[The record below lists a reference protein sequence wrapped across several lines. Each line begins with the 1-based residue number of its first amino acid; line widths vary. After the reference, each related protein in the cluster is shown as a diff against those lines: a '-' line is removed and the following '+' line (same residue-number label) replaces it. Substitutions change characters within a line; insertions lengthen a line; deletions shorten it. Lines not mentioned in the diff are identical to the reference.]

1 MSQSHD
7 SPESAIDLS
16 TLWSLFNPA
25 ETLGGLADFRS
36 VRSNEVGEPYRSLLD
51 HHSHMTVAVESYF
64 GAEVDVRVIQAIK
77 NERWYAREI
86 LLSSQADHLIVQYG
100 IVRLYFHFLAPEVW
114 QEIESGQIPLGRV
127 LINHNVMRQV
137 ERVGLW
143 RVECGQTL
151 ARHFDVPAGAVTYG
165 RTARIF
171 CDSEPAI
178 ELLEIV
184 RPCGE

>member
-36 VRSNEVGEPYRSLLD
+36 VRSDEIGEPYRSLLD
-51 HHSHMTVAVESYF
+51 HHSHMTVAVESHF
-64 GAEVDVRVIQAIK
+64 GSEVDVRVIQSIK
-77 NERWYAREI
+77 NDRWYAREI
-86 LLSSQADHLIVQYG
+86 LLSSQSDGSIVQYG
-100 IVRLYFHFLAPEVW
+100 IVRLYYHLLAPEVW
-114 QEIESGQIPLGRV
+114 REIESGHTPLGRV
-127 LINHNVMRQV
+127 LINHDVMRQV

-143 RVECGQTL
+143 RVDCGKTL
-151 ARHFDVPAGAVTYG
+151 ANHFEVPAHTVTYG

-184 RPCGE
+184 RP

>member
-1 MSQSHD
+1 MSQSQD
-7 SPESAIDLS
+7 SPTSAIDLS

-36 VRSNEVGEPYRSLLD
+36 VRSDEMGEPYRSLLD
-51 HHSHMTVAVESYF
+51 HHSHMTVAVESHF
-64 GAEVDVRVIQAIK
+64 GSEVDVRVIQSIK
-77 NERWYAREI
+77 NDRWYAREI
-86 LLSSQADHLIVQYG
+86 LLSSQADGSIVQYG
-100 IVRLYFHFLAPEVW
+100 IVRLYYHFLAPEVW
-114 QEIESGQIPLGRV
+114 HEIEGGQVPLGRV
-127 LINHNVMRQV
+127 LINHDVMRQV

-151 ARHFDVPAGAVTYG
+151 AKHFEVPPHTVTYG

-184 RPCGE
+184 RP